1 MFTPIGIFMAQLRG
15 QGIQTS
21 FWSIKKAAF
30 KGLRAACPVFLM
42 TVIGFGG
49 EVSTPNILW
58 LFSDDHAVQAI
69 GAYGGRF
76 ERLNP
81 TPNLDR
87 LAGEGMVF
95 DRAYVGNSICAP
107 SRATLLTG
115 KHSHLHGKVDN
126 AVPFDH
132 DQPQFQKILRQNGYQ
147 TAMIGKI
154 HLDGALQGFD
164 YWEVLPRQGRYWD
177 PEFVTEAGKTQY
189 KGRHSSEVIAQRA
202 LHWLESGRDPGK
214 PFMLMVHF
222 KAPHRNWEPM
232 KRWQEH
238 YRDVSFPEPENLFDD
253 YAGRGTAARSQD
265 MSIAYT
271 MRLREDLKVT
281 EGSERWKEL
290 EEKKLAGKDLV
301 RWKYQ
306 TYLRDYMACVSG
318 IDEQIG
324 LLLDYLKQA
333 GLDRNTVVMYSSDQG
348 FYLGEHG
355 WFDKRFM
362 YEESFRMPLIARW
375 PGVTAPG
382 SRNHD
387 LVQNIDFAET
397 FLDLAGIEAPDDMQ
411 GLSLLPLL
419 KGETPV
425 DWRSHLYYHY
435 YMYPAYHLVRRH
447 EGVTDG
453 RYKLIRFYGLDIP
466 DGEEWEL
473 YDLQNDPGEMNS
485 VYSNPEYEATV
496 HRLKEQLGKL
506 RDQYGVV
513 DEVPYVDPRKK
524 ELKLQQQQ
532 NQERA
537 QRGRVIRNVN
547 EKANTP

>member
-1 MFTPIGIFMAQLRG
+1 MMITNKLRLNLIALAFTAVCGF
-15 QGIQTS
+15 
-21 FWSIKKAAF
+21 AAE
-30 KGLRAACPVFLM
+30 GPR
-42 TVIGFGG
+42 
-49 EVSTPNILW
+49 PNILW

-76 ERLNP
+76 ASLNP

-87 LAGEGMVF
+87 LAREGMVF

-132 DQPQFQKILRQNGYQ
+132 DQPQFQKILRKNGYQ

-154 HLDGALQGFD
+154 HLDGAMQGFD
-164 YWEVLPRQGRYWD
+164 YWEVLPGQGRYWD
-177 PEFVTEAGKTQY
+177 PEFVTEAGTTKY
-189 KGRHSSEVIAQRA
+189 EGRHSSEVIAERA
-202 LHWLESGRDPGK
+202 LNWLKAGRDKNK

-222 KAPHRNWEPM
+222 KAPHREWKPM
-232 KRWQEH
+232 KRWQAH
-238 YRDVSFPEPENLFDD
+238 YRDVIFPEPRSLFDD
-253 YAGRGTAARSQD
+253 YAGRGTAARNQD

-271 MRLREDLKVT
+271 MRFLEDLKVT

-290 EEKKLAGKDLV
+290 EEKKLSGEELV

-324 LLLDYLKQA
+324 VLLDYLKQA
-333 GLDRNTVVMYSSDQG
+333 GLERNTVVMYSSDQG

-375 PGVTAPG
+375 PGTTGPG
-382 SRNHD
+382 SRNRD

-397 FLDLAGIEAPDDMQ
+397 FLDFAGVEVPDDMQ
-411 GLSLLPLL
+411 GLSLVPLL
-419 KGETPV
+419 KGKTPA
-425 DWRSHLYYHY
+425 DWRTHLYYEY
-435 YMYPAYHLVRRH
+435 YEYPGYHAVRRH

-453 RYKLIRFYGLDIP
+453 RLKLIRFYGLDVP
-466 DGEEWEL
+466 GGEEWEL
-473 YDLQNDPGEMNS
+473 YDLQNDPREMNS
-485 VYSNPEYEATV
+485 VYANPDYAATV
-496 HRLKEQLGKL
+496 QRLKEQLGKL
-506 RDQYGVV
+506 REQYGVV
-513 DEVPYVDPRKK
+513 EVPQVDRRN
-524 ELKLQQQQ
+524 EGLKLEQQQ
-532 NQERA
+532 NLERSR
-537 QRGRVIRNVN
+537 RGL
-547 EKANTP
+547 EALTHE